1 MNITQ
6 IEEIVKKLASDVIA
20 NQVNKDEFIYE
31 LMAAYG
37 HRKTTIGR
45 IKSGE
50 RNLAKIEGEVRAK
63 RHIYFKQS
71 QSDCVLLDIDN
82 MKKEPSVARD
92 KIRFVI
98 ATDFNQF
105 VALDT
110 RTHDT
115 LDIEFTE
122 LGKHFDFFLPW
133 AGMEKAVYQGE
144 NPADVKAAEKM
155 AKLFDLIKADNFNE
169 ESKNDTA
176 ALHNLNVFLTR
187 LLFCFFAEDTGIF
200 KQNQFSGELESH
212 TKIDGSDVDSYLN
225 RLFEVLNTSKETRGD
240 LPDYLASFEYVN
252 GGLFDN
258 TIASPRF
265 STKSRK
271 MLIEC
276 GSELDWS
283 DINPDIFGSMIQ
295 AVVHPDQRGGMGMH
309 YTSVTN
315 IMKVI
320 EPLFLDELYAE
331 FENIEDNIDAKL
343 KPSRLRKL
351 HDRIAEIKIF
361 DPACGSGNFLIIAFK
376 ELRKLEMEIIKR
388 LQELDRND
396 SQDDLFGDVGLDSSF
411 SRIKL
416 SQFYGIELDDFAHE
430 VAILSLWLAEHQ
442 MNAELKAEFGDCE
455 PTLPLQKGGS
465 IFSGNAVTMSW
476 EECCQLNKNEE
487 VFIIGNP
494 PYLGSSMQSN
504 RQKLDLA
511 GVCKDFKNFKNLDY
525 IACWFVKAASFIQYH
540 KNSKAA
546 FVSTNSICQGEQI
559 GLLWPNIFEKNI
571 DIAFA
576 HQSFKWANNAKA
588 KAAVICVIV
597 ALKNKSNNSQ
607 KHLFNEISK
616 WTVKNINPYLTE
628 GENICLLRRSKP
640 ISNIPPMVYGNKA
653 TDNGYLFL
661 DKEEKD
667 KLLEYNP
674 EADKFIKKLVGSS
687 EFIKGIKKWCIWVDD
702 KDIEEAIKIPEI
714 HKRFQNITEWR
725 KTSKAKCTV
734 KFAEFPNKFKQITF
748 RNSPSIVIPRVSS
761 ERRKYIPFG
770 FQDENTVILDS
781 AQAIYAPDPYIFG
794 IINSRMHVV
803 WVKATSGRLK
813 SDIRYSSALSY
824 NNYPLPKVTAK
835 DKDAIVTL
843 ALLVL
848 EARENHPQ
856 KTISELYDPDKMPED
871 LFKAHEDLDLC
882 VDKIYSE
889 KTFKNDEDRLQ
900 ILFNLYSSMTGGQ
913 NA

>member
-20 NQVNKDEFIYE
+20 NQDNKDDFIYQ

-50 RNLAKIEGEVRAK
+50 RNLSKVEGEVRAK
-63 RHIYFKQS
+63 RHIYFKQC
-71 QSDCVLLDIDN
+71 QSDCVLSDIDS
-82 MKKEPSVARD
+82 MKKEPTVSRD

-115 LDIEFTE
+115 LDIEFNE

-155 AKLFDLIKADNFNE
+155 AKLFDLIKADNFSE
-169 ESKNDTA
+169 ENKDDTT

-200 KQNQFSGELESH
+200 KQNQFSAELESH
-212 TKIDGSDVDSYLN
+212 TKVDGTDVDGYLN
-225 RLFEVLNTSKETRGD
+225 RLFEVLNTSKKKRGD
-240 LPDYLASFEYVN
+240 LPDYLANFEYVN
-252 GGLFDN
+252 GGLFAN
-258 TIASPRF
+258 TIATPRF
-265 STKSRK
+265 ATKSRK

-351 HDRIAEIKIF
+351 HDRIAEIKLF

-388 LQELDRND
+388 LQELDQND
-396 SQDDLFGDVGLDSSF
+396 NQDDLFGEIGLDSSF

-442 MNAELKAEFGDCE
+442 MNVEFKAEFGECE
-455 PTLPLQKGGS
+455 PALPLKQSGN
-465 IFSGNAVTMSW
+465 IISGNALLIDW
-476 EECCQLNKNEE
+476 EKLLGQADQTYIC
-487 VFIIGNP
+487 GNP
-494 PYLGSSMQSN
+494 
-504 RQKLDLA
+504 
-511 GVCKDFKNFKNLDY
+511 
-525 IACWFVKAASFIQYH
+525 
-540 KNSKAA
+540 
-546 FVSTNSICQGEQI
+546 
-559 GLLWPNIFEKNI
+559 
-571 DIAFA
+571 
-576 HQSFKWANNAKA
+576 
-588 KAAVICVIV
+588 
-597 ALKNKSNNSQ
+597 
-607 KHLFNEISK
+607 
-616 WTVKNINPYLTE
+616 
-628 GENICLLRRSKP
+628 
-640 ISNIPPMVYGNKA
+640 
-653 TDNGYLFL
+653 
-661 DKEEKD
+661 
-667 KLLEYNP
+667 
-674 EADKFIKKLVGSS
+674 
-687 EFIKGIKKWCIWVDD
+687 
-702 KDIEEAIKIPEI
+702 
-714 HKRFQNITEWR
+714 
-725 KTSKAKCTV
+725 
-734 KFAEFPNKFKQITF
+734 
-748 RNSPSIVIPRVSS
+748 
-761 ERRKYIPFG
+761 
-770 FQDENTVILDS
+770 
-781 AQAIYAPDPYIFG
+781 
-794 IINSRMHVV
+794 
-803 WVKATSGRLK
+803 
-813 SDIRYSSALSY
+813 
-824 NNYPLPKVTAK
+824 
-835 DKDAIVTL
+835 
-843 ALLVL
+843 
-848 EARENHPQ
+848 
-856 KTISELYDPDKMPED
+856 
-871 LFKAHEDLDLC
+871 
-882 VDKIYSE
+882 
-889 KTFKNDEDRLQ
+889 
-900 ILFNLYSSMTGGQ
+900 
-913 NA
+913 